1 MRIDLGLGMSQ
12 ATDSARPGSVQTPS
26 GGGPN
31 NTELATDVAKPSAD
45 YVRAQALTATLSQLP
60 EVRQE
65 KVAALV
71 ELVRGGNYAV
81 SSEQTAE
88 ALMSH
93 LSGSAA
99 A

>member
-1 MRIDLGLGMSQ
+1 MRIDLGVGMNQ
-12 ATDSARPGSVQTPS
+12 PTDSARAGDVQTPS
-26 GGGPN
+26 GGGQSN
-31 NTELATDVAKPSAD
+31 AELAADVAKPSAD
-45 YVRAQALTATLSQLP
+45 YVRAKALTATLSQLP

-65 KVAALV
+65 RVAALA

-88 ALMSH
+88 ALMTH
-93 LSGSAA
+93 LSERAA